1 MPPKVKITRE
11 DVINTALD
19 IIRKYGEG
27 ALNARNIAAALNC
40 STQPVFSNFANMDEL
55 FDEAVKAA
63 YELYISFLHDEA
75 CKGEYPKYKSFG
87 MAYIKFAKEEKQ
99 LFKILFMCDRRGAS
113 LTSTSDFDES
123 VQMIMDANGVTK
135 ETAQLMHLEMWTCVH
150 GIATM
155 LATSFLELD
164 RELISNMISDIYHGI
179 RIKHLEGGLA
189 NERH

>member
-11 DVINTALD
+11 DVINIALD

-40 STQPVFSNFANMDEL
+40 STQPVFSNFTNMDEL
-55 FDEAVKAA
+55 FGEAVKAA

-99 LFKILFMCDRRGAS
+99 LFKILFMRDRGEGS
-113 LTSTSDFDES
+113 LIPTSDFDES
-123 VQMIMDANGVTK
+123 VQMIMEANGVTK
-135 ETAQLMHLEMWTCVH
+135 EKAQLMHLEMWSCVH

-155 LATSFLELD
+155 LATSFLQLEW
-164 RELISNMISDIYHGI
+164 ELISDMLSDIYHGL
-179 RIKHLEGGLA
+179 RIKHLEGGTA
-189 NERH
+189 NECH